1 MIAPN
6 FLLLYVD
13 SPRKSAAFYTRL
25 LGAEPIELADGF
37 AMFALGGGLKL
48 GLWARAEVQ
57 PPASGGPGSSELA
70 FVVPDAAALDALY
83 ARFLRDDICVLQT
96 PTALDFGYTFTA
108 VDPDGHRLR
117 AFVPAG

>member
-13 SPRKSAAFYTRL
+13 NPRKSAAFYTRL
-25 LGAEPIELADGF
+25 LGAEPVELADGF

-48 GLWARAEVQ
+48 GLWARAAVQ
-57 PPASGGPGSSELA
+57 PPASGSPGSTELA
-70 FVVPDAAALDALY
+70 FVVPDAAALDALH